1 MFCDFLAL
9 RLWDDVGVEVAGYA
23 VDDAC
28 HRDLDDDAEDDHHDL
43 HDDDGDDDG
52 QLSYLQEAD
61 WRKPIPAEV
70 ASASPANIN
79 KDGNTMSTSC
89 GSLIPG

>member
-1 MFCDFLAL
+1 M
-9 RLWDDVGVEVAGYA
+9 
-23 VDDAC
+23 DDAG
-28 HRDLDDDAEDDHHDL
+28 HRDLDDAEDDHHDL

-61 WRKPIPAEV
+61 WRKPIPAE
-70 ASASPANIN
+70 AAEASPANIN
-79 KDGNTMSTSC
+79 VDGNTMSTSC